1 MSTND
6 DLPLP
11 ARYRVT
17 TEDCTRFHEKRVRF
31 EGVPSDAGPQA
42 GRLVSGEGTLM
53 VYSDGSEGWA
63 EIHTDEHLGPI
74 PLGHHVLALSE
85 DAFRRIQET
94 PEGLLVRGEVETQH
108 AAGET
113 NQEQTP

>member
-11 ARYRVT
+11 ARYGVT
-17 TEDCTRFHEKRVRF
+17 TDDCTRLHEKRVKF
-31 EGVPSDAGPQA
+31 EDVPTDAGS
-42 GRLVSGEGTLM
+42 LVSGEGTLM
-53 VYSDGSEGWA
+53 VYSDGNEGWA

-85 DAFRRIQET
+85 DAFRRIEET
-94 PEGLLVRGEVETQH
+94 PEGFLVRGEPGTQDV
-108 AAGET
+108 ADQVD
-113 NQEQTP
+113 QEPTR